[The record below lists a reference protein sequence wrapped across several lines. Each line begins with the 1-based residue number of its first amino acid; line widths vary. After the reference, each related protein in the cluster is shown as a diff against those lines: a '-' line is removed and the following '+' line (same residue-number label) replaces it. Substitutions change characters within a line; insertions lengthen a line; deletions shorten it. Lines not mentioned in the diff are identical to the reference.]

1 MGKFLK
7 EKLAPELEL
16 FLFELDSYIFIYIF
30 SHNWPNTRG
39 KDRCDWKPNLLVVVQ
54 LSDLLKYQ

>member
-16 FLFELDSYIFIYIF
+16 CLFELDSYIFIYIF
-30 SHNWPNTRG
+30 SH
-39 KDRCDWKPNLLVVVQ
+39 
-54 LSDLLKYQ
+54 Y